1 MKLTW
6 IGHSCFKVEKDG
18 FVTMI
23 DPCED
28 GNVPG
33 FLPVQKA
40 TVTELPLQ
48 TDIEWRE
55 EL

>member
-28 GNVPG
+28 GSVPD
-33 FLPVQKA
+33 FCRYKRL
-40 TVTELPLQ
+40 LLQ
-48 TDIEWRE
+48 SCLYRAAFTG
-55 EL
+55 